1 MDGEDRVK
9 TGISGFDEL
18 VEGGLPVGSN
28 VLLTGIPGTG
38 KTIFGMQYICNGA
51 KNGEAGVY
59 VTLDEKEAILIKQAK
74 ALGLDLEKLEKEGKI
89 AILEIPLD
97 RADVNI
103 FEMIE
108 QAVEKVGAKRL
119 VLDSLINFA
128 VNVDQFV
135 IPLNYKMSDIDPVYK
150 IAGKNQR
157 LMYEGKS
164 DRRITYLLMNEL
176 AKLGTT
182 NLIITAAAKQGSE
195 LFTVDGVSEFAS
207 DGVIT
212 VSNDLVGSVRGRT
225 LSILKMRDTK
235 HSPYIHEL
243 ELGQQGLVV
252 KPTQK
257 VY

>member
-1 MDGEDRVK
+1 M
-9 TGISGFDEL
+9 
-18 VEGGLPVGSN
+18 
-28 VLLTGIPGTG
+28 
-38 KTIFGMQYICNGA
+38 
-51 KNGEAGVY
+51 
-59 VTLDEKEAILIKQAK
+59 
-74 ALGLDLEKLEKEGKI
+74 
-89 AILEIPLD
+89 
-97 RADVNI
+97 
-103 FEMIE
+103 
-108 QAVEKVGAKRL
+108 
-119 VLDSLINFA
+119 
-128 VNVDQFV
+128 
-135 IPLNYKMSDIDPVYK
+135 
-150 IAGKNQR
+150 AGKNQR

-212 VSNDLVGSVRGRT
+212 VSNDLVGSMRGRT